1 MIFDTLLSHS
11 RLFFAAAAVAVLLV
25 SAAPQSTAQQ
35 QPLEADVFPP
45 YKLAAL
51 DPPPENTM
59 DSSNIGAVRQI
70 GSQHLCPICGPSG
83 KRG

>member
-35 QPLEADVFPP
+35 QPSEADVFPA

-51 DPPPENTM
+51 DSPPENTT

-70 GSQHLCPICGPSG
+70 GSQHLWPG